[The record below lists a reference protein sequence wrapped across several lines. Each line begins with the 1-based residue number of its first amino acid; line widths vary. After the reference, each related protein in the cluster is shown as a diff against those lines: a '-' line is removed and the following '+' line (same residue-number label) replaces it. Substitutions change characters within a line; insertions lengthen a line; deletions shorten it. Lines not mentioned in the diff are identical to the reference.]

1 MKIVAI
7 VALCAAMFQP
17 AASCNVATIGRV
29 SLGVDGLTDGCCTA
43 VSSSVDGAMAAMPSP
58 GPEHGET
65 IEDHDQAEDDW
76 KQYQGMMVAMAVGQH
91 CCGAADQDVLGS
103 LIPQEG
109 ETPPPGHPTAAQM
122 VQQGC
127 AMMSKGKGKGKGG
140 PPANMDMLQLLG
152 VKDALARSGLFAKA
166 ETQQSMAWT
175 TTFLVAFVAAVVGG
189 FGVKIMSRRVVSQGS
204 LLG

>member
-1 MKIVAI
+1 MKIVVI

-17 AASCNVATIGRV
+17 AASCNVATIGRI

-43 VSSSVDGAMAAMPSP
+43 VSSSVNDAMANQPTRESGA
-58 GPEHGET
+58 GQLHQWEN
-65 IEDHDQAEDDW
+65 
-76 KQYQGMMVAMAVGQH
+76 QYGMMVGMAVGQN

-122 VQQGC
+122 IQQGC